1 MRSQRGPAISFALAA
16 LWLILAGSRA
26 ATMIGSPARW
36 VDVLLIFVCGMLV
49 GVNLMQARI
58 ARRRAETPP
67 PEILGGPPNVPQ

>member
-1 MRSQRGPAISFALAA
+1 MPTPRGPAISFALAA

-49 GVNLMQARI
+49 GVNLMRAKI
-58 ARRRAETPP
+58 ARRHAETPSP
-67 PEILGGPPNVPQ
+67 